1 MRISDWSS
9 DVCSSDLRDPLG
21 VVTPAV
27 QAAVVDRLAHLE
39 HAGGGHPGLV
49 IARLIVTGGRRFN
62 QPQPLP
68 QPGGYRLAVVYQIG
82 IADPPELDR
91 KSVVYGKSVS
101 VRVDLGGRRII
112 NKKNDKLYYRDLRTT
127 KLKKQYIT
135 QIE

>member
-82 IADPPELDR
+82 IADPPELIGRQAVGQGRHQTLITTQEGADG
-91 KSVVYGKSVS
+91 SQEH
-101 VRVDLGGRRII
+101 GRRSWWG
-112 NKKNDKLYYRDLRTT
+112 KGGP
-127 KLKKQYIT
+127 
-135 QIE
+135 